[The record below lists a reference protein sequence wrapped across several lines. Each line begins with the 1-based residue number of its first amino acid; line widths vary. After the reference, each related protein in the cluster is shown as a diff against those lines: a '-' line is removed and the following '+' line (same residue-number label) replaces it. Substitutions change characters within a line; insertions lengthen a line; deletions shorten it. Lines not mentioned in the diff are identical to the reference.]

1 MKNFNSILSLTLIII
16 LFSSC
21 AGRYRYIIPEA
32 LEYNSHAETNT
43 GEVTASYQYNVLA
56 TAQNKRYKKKE
67 DKSFLNLVAIRITN
81 DSDEAINVNRELQFF
96 SGDQQVALMDADVVH
111 GELKQQPLVYL
122 LYMILTFSYL
132 EIDNGFQQ
140 ERYPIGFVLGP
151 GITLGNVLTASIANN
166 RFRDE
171 LEKYS
176 LVGEEI
182 LPGETKLAL
191 VGIPKNNYAPISI
204 EIKKK

>member
-1 MKNFNSILSLTLIII
+1 MKNLTWLLSLTLIIT
-16 LFSSC
+16 LLSGC
-21 AGRYRYIIPEA
+21 AARYRYIIPES
-32 LEYNSHAETNT
+32 LSYNSTAGTNSDA
-43 GEVTASYQYNVLA
+43 VYANYQYNVLA
-56 TAQNKRYKKKE
+56 TAKNKRYRKKE
-67 DKSFLNLVAIRITN
+67 EKSFLNLVAIKITN
-81 DSDEAINVNRELQFF
+81 NSDETINVDRELQFY
-96 SGDQQVALMDADVVH
+96 SGDLKVALMDSDVTFS
-111 GELKQQPLVYL
+111 ELKQQPLIYL

-140 ERYPIGFVLGP
+140 EKYPIGFVLGP

-166 RFRDE
+166 KFRDE